1 MFAKNAAPDKYVYQ
15 ARSQNLNTVP
25 QNFIKVFKVS
35 DVTAND
41 VIQKKQHRLR
51 KEKLQIFHSNHYC
64 IFSIKLLKKT

>member
-15 ARSQNLNTVP
+15 ARSQNLKAVP
-25 QNFIKVFKVS
+25 QNFMKVFKVS

-51 KEKLQIFHSNHYC
+51 KEKLQISHIS
-64 IFSIKLLKKT
+64 IFNIKLLKKT

>member
-25 QNFIKVFKVS
+25 QNFMKVFKVS

-51 KEKLQIFHSNHYC
+51 KEKLQISHIS
-64 IFSIKLLKKT
+64 IFNIKLLKKT